1 MNGIQSTTEL
11 SETIEFTVPFYD
23 LDAIQMVW
31 HGNYVK
37 YMENARE
44 AFGAKYGFEYLHI
57 FESGY
62 LAPVVDMHLKYKVSA
77 RMGDVLRIKI
87 TYVPTAAAKMIF
99 RYIITRPKD
108 DAVILEA
115 ETIQLFVSR
124 SGEFEPSN
132 PDFVKE
138 WKSRWNISSSRLK
151 IKDNQQC

>member
-1 MNGIQSTTEL
+1 MSGEQSVEL
-11 SETIEFTVPFYD
+11 SHYLDFTVPFYD

-57 FESGY
+57 FNSGY

-77 RMGDVLRIKI
+77 RMGDTLRIKI

-99 RYIITRPKD
+99 KYVITRLSD
-108 DAVILEA
+108 NAVILEA
-115 ETIQLFVSR
+115 ETTQLFVTR
-124 SGEFEPSN
+124 NGDFEPGN

-138 WKSRWNISSSRLK
+138 WKQKWNIPLPSRLK
-151 IKDNQQC
+151 K